1 MRSRA
6 TKDQPRAMV
15 SDSDSYSF
23 GPFRL
28 DPIQGLSRGDRDVHV
43 TPKSLAVL
51 CELVRQAGKLVTK
64 KSLLDTVWAN
74 RIVCDATLSS
84 CIAELRRVLGDDA
97 RHPRYIET
105 VHRRGFRFLASV
117 ECPRRPASEPPNNR
131 ASFIREPEL
140 VILQRRL
147 DAQPQDASRVMAIEG
162 EEGAGKSALID
173 ALLRHV
179 ASATAYRI
187 CRGSCAEH
195 WGNADPYHPILS
207 ALTALCMQRNG
218 AQIIS
223 ELRHSAPTWLAELTS
238 VQEESE
244 LDDLRLRTAGVTT
257 ARFRQELNTVLARA
271 AARQPV
277 LIVLEDLQ
285 WSDASTLDWLSD
297 FPQSISAPVTV
308 LVTRTPGTAPA
319 FDGDAVLEL
328 SPLAE
333 GDIYT
338 YLEGRFPGLAEAP
351 DALAEVASAIGQASE
366 GIPESIGALVDE
378 ILRCGALAECEGR
391 WVLRPGAV
399 KAVQNVG
406 EDCQELAAR
415 RIASMSER
423 EREILATAALAGRR
437 FAAGEVAAA
446 VGAPQNVIDGVLD
459 RLVKAGDIAR
469 EPGSVA
475 RLGFTGSQVYRFE
488 RRAIRTGLIDGVDFH
503 LRGKLLRR
511 IARAAE
517 NSLGESARDRSPELA
532 IRYQLANDCARAV
545 ARHHEAAS
553 VSWRRG
559 DRVIAHAHLAQA
571 LNQLQGMPESEDRDA
586 WEAVLRVA
594 AGNELIVARGLG
606 DAEAD
611 AHYERAGEITDS
623 MAPSPQLFKTL
634 WGSWVYHLNRGPIGR
649 SWDTACRLSDI
660 ARKLDDKLLALS
672 ACHAQW
678 STSLMRGDLQGVFKY
693 TGRGLALCGDGLDGT
708 SAIICGCTPLD
719 AQARN
724 HHAGICAGFFRAW
737 AYALA
742 GQADEA
748 KQAADTTIAHAR
760 DTGHPLSLVAALTLS
775 AGACAAGGDALT
787 ARRYGLEAL
796 EIARAHGFG
805 GLEAWSLVYGGWAEA
820 RLGDVRRGRSML
832 GEGLATFRNTPFWL
846 FRPFQLSLAAEIEL
860 EAGHYDAAARS
871 LSEAFALSAQ
881 VGDRL
886 ALSQLHRLRG
896 ELAAA
901 VATNAD
907 DMAGAESDLRESL
920 NIAGTSGAEL
930 LRLRAQQ
937 SLDALHPVAGGRISE
952 SFSS

>member
-1 MRSRA
+1 MA
-6 TKDQPRAMV
+6 

-28 DPIQGLSRGDRDVHV
+28 DPIQGLSRGDREVRV

-51 CELVRQAGKLVTK
+51 CELVRQAGELVTK
-64 KSLLDTVWAN
+64 KSLFDTVWTN
-74 RIVCDATLSS
+74 RIISDATLSS
-84 CIAELRRVLGDDA
+84 CIAELRKALGDDA
-97 RHPRYIET
+97 RDPRYIET

-117 ECPRRPASEPPNNR
+117 ECPSRPASRPPINQ

-140 VILQRRL
+140 VILQRHL
-147 DAQPQDASRVMAIEG
+147 DVQSQDASRVMAIEG
-162 EEGAGKSALID
+162 EEGAGKSALVD
-173 ALLRHV
+173 ALLRHF
-179 ASATAYRI
+179 APANAYRI

-218 AQIIS
+218 AQVIS
-223 ELRHSAPTWLAELTS
+223 DLRHSAPTWLAELTS
-238 VQEESE
+238 VQEKSE

-257 ARFRQELNTVLARA
+257 ARFRQELNTVLARV
-271 AARQPV
+271 AARQPL

-319 FDGDAVLEL
+319 IDSDAVLEL
-328 SPLAE
+328 SPLDE

-338 YLEGRFPGLAEAP
+338 HLEGKFPGLTEAP
-351 DALAEVASAIGQASE
+351 DALVEVARAIGQSSD

-378 ILRCGALAECEGR
+378 IVRCGALVECEGR
-391 WVLRPGAV
+391 WVLKPGAV
-399 KAVQNVG
+399 DAVYNVG
-406 EDCQELAAR
+406 KGCQKLAAR

-423 EREILATAALAGRR
+423 DREILAAAALAGRR

-446 VGAPQNVIDGVLD
+446 VGASQHAIDGVLD

-469 EPGSVA
+469 EFGSVA
-475 RLGFTGSQVYRFE
+475 RLGFAGDQVYRFE
-488 RRAIRTGLIDGVDFH
+488 SRTIRTGLIDTMDFH
-503 LRGKLLRR
+503 LRGQLHRR

-517 NSLGESARDRSPELA
+517 NSLGESAGDRSPELS
-532 IRYQLANDCARAV
+532 IRYQLANDCARAM

-559 DRVIAHAHLAQA
+559 DRAIAHAHLARA

-586 WEAVLRVA
+586 WEALLRVA

-606 DAEAD
+606 DPESD
-611 AHYERAGEITDS
+611 AYYERAGEIADAMT
-623 MAPSPQLFKTL
+623 PSPELFKML
-634 WGSWVYHLNRGPIGR
+634 WGSWVYYLNRGPIGR
-649 SWDTACRLSDI
+649 AWDIACRLSDI
-660 ARKLDDKLLALS
+660 AHKLDDKLLALS
-672 ACHAQW
+672 ACHALW
-678 STSLMRGDLQGVFKY
+678 GTSLMRGDLQGVFNY
-693 TGRGLALCGDGLDGT
+693 TRRGLALCGDGLDGT
-708 SAIICGCTPLD
+708 SGIICGCTPLD
-719 AQARN
+719 AQAKN

-748 KQAADTTIAHAR
+748 KQAADTAIAHAR
-760 DTGHPLSLVAALTLS
+760 DTGHPLTLITALVLS
-775 AGACAAGGDALT
+775 AGACAAGGDAVA
-787 ARRYGLEAL
+787 ARRYGLEGL
-796 EIARAHGFG
+796 EMAHAHGFG
-805 GLEAWSLVYGGWAEA
+805 AFEAWSLVYTGWAEA
-820 RLGDVRRGRSML
+820 RLGDVLRGRSML

-860 EAGHYDAAARS
+860 EAGLYGATARS
-871 LSEAFALSAQ
+871 LSEAFALSEQ

-901 VATNAD
+901 VATDAD
-907 DMAGAESDLRESL
+907 DIAEAESDLRESL

-930 LRLRAQQ
+930 LRSRAQR
-937 SLDALHPVAGGRISE
+937 SLAALQPVAGRRLSE
-952 SFSS
+952 PFSS

>member
-1 MRSRA
+1 MA
-6 TKDQPRAMV
+6 
-15 SDSDSYSF
+15 SDSDSYTF

-28 DPIQGLSRGDRDVHV
+28 DPVQGLSRGERDIHV

-51 CELVRQAGKLVTK
+51 CELVRHAGELVTK
-64 KSLLDTVWAN
+64 KSLLGTVWAN

-84 CIAELRRVLGDDA
+84 CIAELRKVLGDDA

-117 ECPRRPASEPPNNR
+117 ECPRRPASGPPINK

-140 VILQRRL
+140 VILQRFL
-147 DAQPQDASRVMAIEG
+147 EVQPQYASRVMAIEG
-162 EEGAGKSALID
+162 EEGTGKSALID
-173 ALLRHV
+173 ALLRQ
-179 ASATAYRI
+179 ALPATAYRI
-187 CRGSCAEH
+187 GRGSCAEH
-195 WGNADPYHPILS
+195 WGNVDPYHPILS
-207 ALTALCMQRNG
+207 ALTALCMQRDG
-218 AQIIS
+218 AQVVS
-223 ELRHSAPTWLAELTS
+223 DLRHSAPTWLAELTS
-238 VQEESE
+238 VQEKSE

-257 ARFRQELNTVLARA
+257 ARLRQELNTVLARV

-297 FPQSISAPVTV
+297 LPQSIPAPVTV

-319 FDGDAVLEL
+319 FDRDAVLEL
-328 SPLAE
+328 SPLAG

-338 YLEGRFPGLAEAP
+338 HLEGRFPGLAEAP
-351 DALAEVASAIGQASE
+351 DALVEVASAIRQASD
-366 GIPESIGALVDE
+366 GTPESIGALVDE
-378 ILRCGALAECEGR
+378 IVRCGAMAECGGR

-399 KAVQNVG
+399 EAVHNVDK
-406 EDCQELAAR
+406 DCQKLAAR

-423 EREILATAALAGRR
+423 EREILAAAALAGRR
-437 FAAGEVAAA
+437 FAAEEVAAA
-446 VGAPQNVIDGVLD
+446 VGAPQHAIDGVLD

-469 EPGSVA
+469 EPVSVA
-475 RLGFTGSQVYRFE
+475 RSGFAGGQVYRFE
-488 RRAIRTGLIDGVDFH
+488 GRAIRTALIDAVDFQ
-503 LRGKLLRR
+503 LRGKLHRR
-511 IARAAE
+511 IAHAAE
-517 NSLGESARDRSPELA
+517 NSLGESARDRSPELS

-559 DRVIAHAHLAQA
+559 DRAIAHAHLAQA

-586 WEAVLRVA
+586 WEALLRVA
-594 AGNELIVARGLG
+594 AGNELVVTRGLG

-611 AHYERAGEITDS
+611 ACYERAGVIADS
-623 MAPSPQLFKTL
+623 MAPSPQLFKML

-649 SWDTACRLSDI
+649 TWDMACRLSDI
-660 ARKLDDKLLALS
+660 ANKLDDKLLVLS
-672 ACHAQW
+672 ACHALW
-678 STSLMRGDLQGVFKY
+678 ATSLMRGDLQGVFKY
-693 TGRGLALCGDGLDGT
+693 TRRGLALCGDGLDGT
-708 SAIICGCTPLD
+708 SGLICGCTLLD
-719 AQARN
+719 AQAKN

-748 KQAADTTIAHAR
+748 KQAADTAIAHAR
-760 DTGHPLSLVAALTLS
+760 DTGHPLSLVTALVVS
-775 AGACAAGGDALT
+775 AGACAAGGDAVA

-796 EIARAHGFG
+796 EIARAHGFSAF
-805 GLEAWSLVYGGWAEA
+805 EAWSLVYAGWAEA

-832 GEGLATFRNTPFWL
+832 GNGLETFQNTPFWL

-860 EAGHYDAAARS
+860 EAGLYDAAARS
-871 LSEAFALSAQ
+871 LSEAFELSAQ

-907 DMAGAESDLRESL
+907 DMAEAESDLRVSL
-920 NIAGTSGAEL
+920 NIARTSGAEL
-930 LRLRAQQ
+930 LRSRAQQ
-937 SLDALHPVAGGRISE
+937 SLDALRPVASRRISE
-952 SFSS
+952 PFSS